1 MLTERDTHGERWC
14 SRSVLPRREI
24 DQTKHCWG
32 CWTAPGLTWRIMIGA
47 VHLFAENARSTE
59 AAELPAIFIADE
71 DLFRANYIRSN
82 VGIVRPYGRP
92 ETLWTP

>member
-1 MLTERDTHGERWC
+1 
-14 SRSVLPRREI
+14 
-24 DQTKHCWG
+24 
-32 CWTAPGLTWRIMIGA
+32 MIGA